1 MTPAPSGPPLPPDE
15 DERLAALRALGVLD
29 TPPDPLFDGFVK
41 LAATICGAPIGL
53 ISLIDRDRQWFK
65 ARVGLETPGGSRET
79 AFCSHTILDRH
90 HPLVVPD
97 ATADPRFARN
107 PSVLADPHVRFYA
120 GQPLVTPS
128 GHAVGALCVVD
139 RVPRELRPDQL
150 AALKL
155 LAEQVVAALEL
166 QRQAR
171 RDARLAAWAASE
183 RPAAAPTG
191 AFERPGAGRERA
203 REVPGGRARW
213 IAAAVAAAGVALTL
227 AGFAASRAAVSA
239 ARQARFVAE
248 AEAVRDAVE
257 ERLIAYEETLAG
269 ARAFAVAR
277 GRPSRGEWRAFAE
290 SLALSTRPGIVRL
303 GFASW
308 VDAGGLETFQRAL
321 RRERPGFAVHPPG
334 ERPRY
339 LPIVHFEPDADDPER
354 ALGFDLLTSPGRR
367 RAIERARESDKAA
380 MTERVELLQGGHG
393 VVMFMPTRPEAGP
406 EGVVYASLRIED
418 LIRGVAP
425 GTAGRMQVRLFD
437 GPAAAGNIL
446 FDGSPETA
454 IRGDA
459 LRAELSFER
468 AGRPLTLQ
476 ALSRPGFDRGATSRE
491 PWLVLIAGLLVSALA
506 AGTAWSAASTWT
518 RARALAARLARD
530 ATRNEERVRT
540 VVDNVAEG
548 ILTFD
553 EGGGVGWCNAAA
565 EQLFGAPA
573 AALAGRSIEELVPV
587 ARGDLRD
594 GFRNEAFGRRAD
606 GALFPVELS
615 VSQMRAED
623 QPLFVAVVRDA
634 TERREVE
641 RMKDEF
647 VSTVSHELRTPL
659 TSIRGS
665 LGLLRSG
672 VLGELP
678 ADAREAVAIAERNS
692 ERLLALINDILDV
705 ERLRAGE
712 FELAREPVA
721 ASALVAAALDSIR
734 PVADARGVRIE
745 TSVREAEVDGDR
757 RRLGQVLVNL
767 LSNAVKFSPEGGT
780 VRLEAGPEGAD
791 VVFHVID
798 RGRGVPPEHQA
809 AIFERF
815 RQVEASDSRERGGS
829 GLGLAICKAL
839 VERHGGR
846 IGVDS
851 VPGAGSTFWFRVPR
865 AAEEQ
870 P

>member
-1 MTPAPSGPPLPPDE
+1 MS
-15 DERLAALRALGVLD
+15 
-29 TPPDPLFDGFVK
+29 PDPLDAPADFGK
-41 LAATICGAPIGL
+41 LSGTFGVPTGEPQP
-53 ISLIDRDRQWFK
+53 R
-65 ARVGLETPGGSRET
+65 
-79 AFCSHTILDRH
+79 
-90 HPLVVPD
+90 PLWIP
-97 ATADPRFARN
+97 FL
-107 PSVLADPHVRFYA
+107 VL
-120 GQPLVTPS
+120 
-128 GHAVGALCVVD
+128 AVGA
-139 RVPRELRPDQL
+139 
-150 AALKL
+150 
-155 LAEQVVAALEL
+155 
-166 QRQAR
+166 
-171 RDARLAAWAASE
+171 
-183 RPAAAPTG
+183 
-191 AFERPGAGRERA
+191 
-203 REVPGGRARW
+203 
-213 IAAAVAAAGVALTL
+213 ALTL
-227 AGFAASRAAVSA
+227 TGVAASRASLER
-239 ARQARFVAE
+239 ARQARFLAE
-248 AEAVRDAVE
+248 AETVRDALE
-257 ERLIAYEETLAG
+257 ERLHAYEETLAG
-269 ARAFAVAR
+269 ARAFAVAQR
-277 GRPSRGEWRAFAE
+277 SPSAETWRDFAR

-303 GFASW
+303 GYAQW
-308 VDAGGLETFQRAL
+308 V
-321 RRERPGFAVHPPG
+321 ERP
-334 ERPRY
+334 ERPAFEHSQRRSHPQFAIHPAGDRERY
-339 LPIVHFEPDADDPER
+339 LPVLYFEPTADGRESS
-354 ALGFDLLTSPGRR
+354 LGFDLASSPERSE
-367 RAIERARESDKAA
+367 AIERSRRLDRATLS
-380 MTERVELLQGGHG
+380 ERVELLQGGTG
-393 VVMFMPTRPEAGP
+393 IVMFLPVRPALGP
-406 EGVVYASLRIED
+406 EGVVYASLRTTD
-418 LIRGVAP
+418 LVRGVAP
-425 GTAGRMQVRLFD
+425 GAAARLDVELFD
-437 GPAAAGNIL
+437 GAEPAAADLLYDGR
-446 FDGSPETA
+446 GSPPPA
-454 IRGDA
+454 PDA
-459 LRAELSFER
+459 RQVLLPITR
-468 AGRPLTLQ
+468 AGRTLGVRLT
-476 ALSRPGFDRGATSRE
+476 ARHGFDGGAASRE
-491 PWLVLIAGLLVSALA
+491 PWLVLAAGLLVSALGA
-506 AGTAWSAASTWT
+506 AIAWSAASTWT
-518 RARALAARLARD
+518 RARQLAARLARD
-530 ATRNEERVRT
+530 ARRNEERVRT

-548 ILTFD
+548 IVTFD
-553 EGGGVGWCNAAA
+553 TGGAIRWANAAA
-565 EQLFGAPA
+565 EGLFGRPGT
-573 AALAGRSIEELVPV
+573 ALVGRSIEELVPV

-721 ASALVAAALDSIR
+721 AGALVAAALDSIR